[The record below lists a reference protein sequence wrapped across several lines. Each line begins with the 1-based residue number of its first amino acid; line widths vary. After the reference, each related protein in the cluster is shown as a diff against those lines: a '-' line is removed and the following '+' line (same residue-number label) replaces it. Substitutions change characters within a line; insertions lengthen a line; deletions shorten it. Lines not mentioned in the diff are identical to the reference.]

1 MSPASDPA
9 DVSSDLAWLL
19 DLEGRVI
26 TCNEAAAAALAMARQ
41 EVMGRNLAE
50 LFPDRGT
57 ITELVREA
65 SAKGAAGPVVAK
77 VVARTGEGEGAR
89 ACSLRAL
96 ALGSG
101 ANDQLL
107 VLGALAP
114 VDEDA
119 LGGVRRAF
127 EELRQRL
134 ERLGV
139 HEVTAEQGLLLV
151 NPEGRIEYA
160 SLRMEMLLGATPG
173 SLVSLP
179 LSALAER
186 LRPAEP
192 LPEEGKQAGRCE
204 LHTSGA
210 PPRTLQHTVVALHDA
225 TGTPAA
231 A

>member
-1 MSPASDPA
+1 MSPASNPA
-9 DVSSDLAWLL
+9 DVSSDLAWVL
-19 DLEGRVI
+19 DPEGRVI

-41 EVMGRNLAE
+41 EVMGRNLTE
-50 LFPDRGT
+50 LIPDRGT
-57 ITELVREA
+57 ITELVKEA
-65 SAKGAAGPVVAK
+65 SANGAAGPVVAK
-77 VVARTGEGEGAR
+77 VVAPTGEGQGAR

-114 VDEDA
+114 VGEDA

-160 SLRMEMLLGATPG
+160 SLRKLLERTANAG
-173 SLVSLP
+173 SF
-179 LSALAER
+179 
-186 LRPAEP
+186 EP
-192 LPEEGKQAGRCE
+192 LPKLDRKSNTSE
-204 LHTSGA
+204 LQSQSNLVC
-210 PPRTLQHTVVALHDA
+210 RL
-225 TGTPAA
+225 
-231 A
+231 